1 MYAKLFESNAEGK
14 ISERNF
20 LAMSEKYEIEQSELE
35 SKIATIKE
43 ELETEEE
50 TNENAKTWVE
60 QIKEYADITELTA
73 PLLNAL
79 IDRIIV
85 TEAEIID
92 GQRLLTVNIYYK
104 FIGCIG

>member
-1 MYAKLFESNAEGK
+1 
-14 ISERNF
+14 
-20 LAMSEKYEIEQSELE
+20 MSEKYEIEQSELE

-60 QIKEYADITELTA
+60 QIKEYADITKLTV